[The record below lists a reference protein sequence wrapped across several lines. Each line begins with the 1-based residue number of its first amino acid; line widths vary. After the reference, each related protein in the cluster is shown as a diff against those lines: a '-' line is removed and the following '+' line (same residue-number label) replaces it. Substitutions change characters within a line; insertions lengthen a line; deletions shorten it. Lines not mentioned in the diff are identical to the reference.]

1 MDDLLEG
8 STTVRRATAINSED
22 DEALCS
28 HIKIPAEATS
38 VEAVLHELCM
48 WAIVD
53 IDDGR
58 ILLRWI
64 EVRRLQQTI
73 MQVSRPIGGLDHA
86 EGDLWIDEV
95 CFGILRLVQ
104 RSECL
109 TRGDCDE
116 AVLRR
121 IL

>member
-1 MDDLLEG
+1 M
-8 STTVRRATAINSED
+8 
-22 DEALCS
+22 
-28 HIKIPAEATS
+28 
-38 VEAVLHELCM
+38 EAVLHELCM

-58 ILLRWI
+58 ILLRRVK
-64 EVRRLQQTI
+64 VRRLQQAV
-73 MQVSRPIGGLDHA
+73 MQVGHAIGSLDRS
-86 EGDLWIDEV
+86 EGDLRIDEV
-95 CFGILRLVQ
+95 CFRILRLVQ

-121 IL
+121 VL